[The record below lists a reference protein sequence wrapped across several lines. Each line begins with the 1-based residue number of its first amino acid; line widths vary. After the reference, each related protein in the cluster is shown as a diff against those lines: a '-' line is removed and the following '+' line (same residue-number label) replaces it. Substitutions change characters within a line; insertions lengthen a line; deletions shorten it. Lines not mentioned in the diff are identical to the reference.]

1 MIRAETTDKGVEVQT
16 EGEVKEVLM
25 EFYYLANSLAG
36 EIAKRSKYPIGKI
49 LNVMVNSLKEIADSY
64 NSSVNSKNG
73 GGFIQ

>member
-1 MIRAETTDKGVEVQT
+1 MIRAETKGKGVEIQA
-16 EGEVKEVLM
+16 EGEIKDMLR

-36 EIAKRSKYPIGKI
+36 EIAKHSKYPIEKI

-64 NSSVNSKNG
+64 NGSVNSKNG